1 MIMNIY
7 ITHKFPIVYFHK
19 FVSFKRLPLQPYDC
33 FDGIDSDDSGTT
45 DPISNDYDSELT
57 DIFFNKS
64 DTLSNN
70 QKISL
75 DDSVLPFF
83 QYTNIWNEFNIKST
97 AAFNQNGQQFE
108 TIPNNGVAS
117 EYDQT
122 VSQSLLCGYMALAGG
137 LYQMDD
143 IDFSDMYK
151 IIGLDEKKIVNY
163 SSYISKNS
171 YSAVQEFQKYFGFEL
186 YKFSKSET
194 FYNFLLQHIQE
205 FQFSD
210 HEIEG
215 LLIENSN
222 VDRQRLELLLSF
234 ILNGKVPLYINDE
247 KSDVLEPQIRL
258 INRNGKHWECVKF
271 KHLI

>member
-1 MIMNIY
+1 MNIY
-7 ITHKFPIVYFHK
+7 ITHKFPIVYSHK

-97 AAFNQNGQQFE
+97 AAFNQNGQLFQ
-108 TIPNNGVAS
+108 TISNDGIARKFN
-117 EYDQT
+117 QT
-122 VSQSLLCGYMALAGG
+122 DSQSLLCGYMALAGG

-143 IDFSDMYK
+143 IIFSDIYK
-151 IIGLDEKKIVNY
+151 IIGLDESKVVNCNL
-163 SSYISKNS
+163 YIHQKS
-171 YSAVQEFQKYFGFEL
+171 YSAVQAFQKYFGYEL
-186 YKFSKSET
+186 YEFSQSDT
-194 FYNFLLQHIQE
+194 FYDFLLQHIQE

-210 HEIEG
+210 QEIVD
-215 LLIENSN
+215 LLTKNSN

-234 ILNGKVPLYINDE
+234 ISNGKVSLYINDE
-247 KSDVLEPQIRL
+247 HSDVLIPHIRL
-258 INRNGKHWECVKF
+258 INRDGSHWECVNF
-271 KHLI
+271 KHLT

>member
-1 MIMNIY
+1 
-7 ITHKFPIVYFHK
+7 
-19 FVSFKRLPLQPYDC
+19 
-33 FDGIDSDDSGTT
+33 
-45 DPISNDYDSELT
+45 
-57 DIFFNKS
+57 
-64 DTLSNN
+64 
-70 QKISL
+70 
-75 DDSVLPFF
+75 
-83 QYTNIWNEFNIKST
+83 
-97 AAFNQNGQQFE
+97 
-108 TIPNNGVAS
+108 
-117 EYDQT
+117 
-122 VSQSLLCGYMALAGG
+122 MALAGG

-143 IDFSDMYK
+143 IDFSDIYI

-186 YKFSKSET
+186 YKFSQSET
-194 FYNFLLQHIQE
+194 FYNFLLQQIQE

-210 HEIEG
+210 EEIEC

-247 KSDVLEPQIRL
+247 HSDVLVPHIRL
-258 INRNGKHWECVKF
+258 INRDGLHWECVKF